1 MDFGG
6 IPMKHILVLTLAAVG
21 LLGADVTGVWT
32 GTFTP
37 DGDEPGPA
45 HLVLK
50 QEGAKVIGTAGPK
63 PEEQMAIQNG
73 KVEDGKLT
81 FEVANDKAT
90 MKFVLKLEGD
100 EIKGDVSREQDGQ
113 VQTAKLAVKRNK

>member
-1 MDFGG
+1 
-6 IPMKHILVLTLAAVG
+6 LTLAAAG
-21 LLGADVTGVWT
+21 LVAADVTGTWT

-50 QEGAKVIGTAGPK
+50 QEGATAGPRA
-63 PEEQMAIQNG
+63 EEQIEIHNG

-81 FEVANDKAT
+81 FEVANNKAT

-100 EIKGDVSREQDGQ
+100 EIKADVSRERDGQ
-113 VQTAKLAVKRNK
+113 VQTAKLAVMRNK

>member
-1 MDFGG
+1 
-6 IPMKHILVLTLAAVG
+6 MKHILLLTLAAGG
-21 LLGADVTGVWT
+21 LVAADVTGVWT

-50 QEGAKVIGTAGPK
+50 QEGAKLTGTAGPRA
-63 PEEQMAIQNG
+63 EEQIEIRNG

-81 FEVANDKAT
+81 FEVANNKAT

-100 EIKGDVSREQDGQ
+100 EIKGDVSRERDGQ
-113 VQTAKLAVKRNK
+113 VQTAKLAVVRNK

>member
-1 MDFGG
+1 
-6 IPMKHILVLTLAAVG
+6 MKLILLLTLAAAG
-21 LLGADVTGVWT
+21 LMAADVTGVWT

-37 DGDEPGPA
+37 DGRDPGPA

-50 QEGAKVIGTAGPK
+50 QEGAKLTGTAGPRA
-63 PEEQMAIQNG
+63 EEQLQIQNG

-81 FEVANDKAT
+81 FEVADEKTT

-100 EIKGDVSREQDGQ
+100 EIKGNVSRERDGQ
-113 VQTAKLAVKRNK
+113 VQTAKLAVMRNKH